1 MRVILVL
8 VLTIISHWGF
18 SQERTETREL
28 IGQLGNRS
36 TLLVLHSARMAD
48 GSLRLTG
55 EYIVLPTLLRRFVDG
70 EASPEIG
77 VTTLREG
84 TTPIL
89 FGREPTGELRGTLR
103 GGAFKGMRY
112 GPGGQERERF
122 EFSEDFPTMA
132 EYSATVRCEA
142 RDAGYAAS
150 LAYAVEAGKLKSLE
164 WRSSVSP
171 SGHSCNV
178 TAAEQRAFKGGLQF
192 ASGRCNV
199 TLRDLGD
206 AVRVSAE
213 SCSER
218 CGSQAYLEPL
228 LIDRRG
234 NCRLLRPETR

>member
-1 MRVILVL
+1 VTSIWVL
-8 VLTIISHWGF
+8 LFLLMPHGVSA
-18 SQERTETREL
+18 QEKSETREM
-28 IGQLGNRS
+28 IGQLGNRG
-36 TLLVLHSARMAD
+36 TLLVLHSARAAD

-103 GGAFKGMRY
+103 GGSFKGMRY

-122 EFSEDFPTMA
+122 EFSEEFPAMA
-132 EYSATVRCEA
+132 EYSATARCETG
-142 RDAGYAAS
+142 DAGYGAS
-150 LAYAVEAGKLKSLE
+150 LAYAVEAGKLKSLQ
-164 WRSSVSP
+164 WRSTVSP

-178 TAAEQRAFKGGLQF
+178 TAVEQRAFKGGLQF
-192 ASGRCNV
+192 ASGRCRV

-206 AVRVSAE
+206 YVRVSAE
-213 SCSER
+213 NCSER

-234 NCRLLRPETR
+234 NCRLLRPESR